1 MKMHCDSNCRPC
13 VLDGGPNRD
22 LSQDSSNLFSAF
34 FCPTCRSAFFCEIG
48 VVRRFSASN
57 KVKYSCVD
65 CDTVLVTK
73 SLQEIA
79 LEKARFLM
87 NNQKLSRSGKFRPT
101 LIQKKTGRAV
111 ESLSM
116 LYNTKTTSAFHQS
129 LITEMTRLSGL
140 TPQVISNF
148 AREYGIGENVIS
160 SLSGDAEA
168 ILLTLSSVSPNF
180 IEILHSILVGRD
192 PTVSGGLALR
202 FSVFS
207 NNLSDIVFIQ
217 PSRSLVDSGPF
228 DLIAYDGQGMRI
240 WVFCVQGTVDS
251 KDIEKIIGPMLNQD
265 LSEFTGVSKI
275 CIVAQGFSWVA
286 LQILRKYRGI
296 VVRGDDK
303 ARSIPFELWQE
314 KAFAGHPEIIFENI
328 RL

>member
-13 VLDGGPNRD
+13 VLEGGPSRD
-22 LSQDSSNLFSAF
+22 LNDSSSLAPIFHAH

-48 VVRRFSASN
+48 VVQHFSAN
-57 KVKYSCVD
+57 KTTYSCVE
-65 CDTVLVTK
+65 CGTTLVTR
-73 SLQEIA
+73 SLEEIA

-87 NNQKLSRSGKFRPT
+87 DNQKLSRSGKFRPT
-101 LIQKKTGRAV
+101 LIQKKAGRTV

-129 LITEMTRLSGL
+129 LITEMTRISGL
-140 TPQVISNF
+140 SPQVISNF
-148 AREYGIGENVIS
+148 ARDFGIGENVIS
-160 SLSGDAEA
+160 TLSGELSNET
-168 ILLTLSSVSPNF
+168 ILLTLSSISPKF
-180 IEILHSILVGRD
+180 IEILHSILIGHD
-192 PTVSGGLALR
+192 PEGLALR
-202 FSVFS
+202 FSVFT
-207 NNLSDIVFIQ
+207 NNIADIVFIQ
-217 PSRSLVDSGPF
+217 PSRSLVESGPY

-251 KDIEKIIGPMLNQD
+251 KDIEKIVGPLLNQE
-265 LSEFTGVSKI
+265 LSEFSGVSKI

-296 VVRGDDK
+296 VVRGESGK
-303 ARSIPFELWQE
+303 RSIPFELWQE
-314 KAFAGHPEIIFENI
+314 KIVEDRPEIIFENI